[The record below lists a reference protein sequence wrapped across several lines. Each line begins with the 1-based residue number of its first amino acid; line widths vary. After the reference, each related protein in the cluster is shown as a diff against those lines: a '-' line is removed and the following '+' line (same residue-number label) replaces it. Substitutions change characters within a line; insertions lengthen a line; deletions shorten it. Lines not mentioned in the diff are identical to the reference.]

1 MILNSPYIT
10 GSITVTG
17 NANVQGTLTVT
28 GSLSGTATSASL
40 ALNSNLLQGTGSV
53 GFSTTASLLAV
64 SSSQQQISASLL
76 NVIANYATTGSNS
89 FRANQSITGSLVVSS
104 TITAQTLV
112 VQTVTSSIVYSSG
125 SNIFGSALTD
135 RQTFTGSL
143 QVTGSSHNIFGNLG
157 IGTKNPIALLHLSS
171 SSSTAAYI
179 HSTGTGN
186 YASLNLTNNTT
197 GYGYDVGF
205 GGSTSIAPNCFYIY
219 GGATA
224 SVKLAVA
231 SDGNIGIGTV
241 IPSASLEVSGKVYVG
256 GNTSNSNYQFLVKR
270 GTDRNMGI
278 GLQGTDLSI
287 EFVNDIYT
295 ANVPTRIYANP
306 LVLLGGNVGIGTISP
321 DYPLTV
327 QANSS
332 AAQAVKLLGRSVDN
346 ISILSFHNNAN
357 STQYGYVA
365 GIPTEFRINSG
376 TDIPI
381 TFTNLDTERMRITSA
396 GNVGIGITSTNT
408 NVKLKVKAS
417 SEGTDIGLSSSTLC
431 IARTATD
438 TQLNIGYY
446 STPDAFVISSTYGS
460 DGAYKP
466 LVFATSDTE
475 RMRIA
480 SVGSVSIGTAT
491 NTADIRLQVAASGG
505 ASPSWISATVAGTGD
520 TDKVVIGNYTG
531 KGPSIGG
538 HNSALTG
545 WAPLHLNFGGG
556 AVYAGT
562 LRIDNNSD
570 QRFKRNIT
578 SVENALDTILKLQG
592 RKFNMIDENNIL
604 RYGFVAQEVQPHLS
618 DFVTESTRE
627 HKDEN
632 VHITN
637 LLTLETSGAAWAA
650 LLVEAIKELKATN
663 DSLQAQ
669 INELKER

>member
-1 MILNSPYIT
+1 MILNSPIIS
-10 GSITVTG
+10 GSLTVTG
-17 NANVQGTLTVT
+17 NIIAS
-28 GSLSGTATSASL
+28 GSITLSGSVASASF
-40 ALNSNLLQGTGSV
+40 AA
-53 GFSTTASLLAV
+53 TASFVALA
-64 SSSQQQISASLL
+64 QSASYVLTAQTASF
-76 NVIANYATTGSNS
+76 VANAQTASFVALAQSASNAVAAATAS
-89 FRANQSITGSLVVSS
+89 FANAFTVAS
-104 TITAQTLV
+104 TLTAQTLV
-112 VQTVTSSIVYSSG
+112 VQTITSSVVYSSG
-125 SNIFGSALTD
+125 SNIFGNDIGNT
-135 RQTFTGSL
+135 QTFTGS
-143 QVTGSSHNIFGNLG
+143 VNITGSIGVGTNLP
-157 IGTKNPIALLHLSS
+157 TALLHLSS
-171 SSSTAAYI
+171 STSTAAHI
-179 HSTGTGN
+179 HSTGTAN
-186 YASLNLTNNTT
+186 YASLNLTNTTT
-197 GYGYDVGF
+197 GYGYDVGM

-231 SDGNIGIGTV
+231 SNGNIGIGTV

-306 LVLLGGNVGIGTISP
+306 LVLLGGQVLIGTATAIFNSQVNINYNQSTYEGLAIST
-321 DYPLTV
+321 DKAY
-327 QANSS
+327 NSS
-332 AAQAVKLLGRSVDN
+332 PQPNLIFGGKYNSSGDYRQYATIQSYKDNATNSDSAASLVFYTNGNSASV
-346 ISILSFHNNAN
+346 
-357 STQYGYVA
+357 
-365 GIPTEFRINSG
+365 
-376 TDIPI
+376 
-381 TFTNLDTERMRITSA
+381 TERMRITSG
-396 GNVGIGITSTNT
+396 GNIAIGTTSTNT

-431 IARTATD
+431 VARTATD

-466 LVFATSDTE
+466 LAFATSDTE
-475 RMRIA
+475 RMRITSTYGA
-480 SVGSVSIGTAT
+480 VLLGTTT
-491 NTADIRLQVAASGG
+491 NESNTRLQVAASQNTT
-505 ASPSWISATVAGTGD
+505 SNWISATFAGPGT
-520 TDKVVIGNYTG
+520 TDKVVIGNYGSTG
-531 KGPSIGG
+531 ASIGG
-538 HNSALTG
+538 HTSALSG
-545 WAPLHLNFGGG
+545 WASLSLNFGGG
-556 AVYAGT
+556 GVYAGT

-618 DFVTESTRE
+618 DFVTESIRE

-650 LLVEAIKELKATN
+650 LLVEAIKEL
-663 DSLQAQ
+663 QAQ
-669 INELKER
+669 ITELKNK